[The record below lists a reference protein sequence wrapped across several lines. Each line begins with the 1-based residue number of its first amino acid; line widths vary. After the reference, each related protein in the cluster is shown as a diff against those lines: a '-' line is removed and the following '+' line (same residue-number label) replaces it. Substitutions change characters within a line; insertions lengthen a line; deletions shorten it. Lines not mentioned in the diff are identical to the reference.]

1 MTDCDKTN
9 NKESP
14 KETSTEGVVLINR
27 ILEAIAWKQQS
38 KTLSALK
45 MPGVSIEYL
54 ITRRVTTEYL
64 KHQVHTQSIS
74 KHGE

>member
-1 MTDCDKTN
+1 MTKPITR
-9 NKESP
+9 KVQKKPPPRE
-14 KETSTEGVVLINR
+14 VVSINR
-27 ILEAIAWKQQS
+27 TLEAIAWKQQS

-64 KHQVHTQSIS
+64 KHQVYTQSIS